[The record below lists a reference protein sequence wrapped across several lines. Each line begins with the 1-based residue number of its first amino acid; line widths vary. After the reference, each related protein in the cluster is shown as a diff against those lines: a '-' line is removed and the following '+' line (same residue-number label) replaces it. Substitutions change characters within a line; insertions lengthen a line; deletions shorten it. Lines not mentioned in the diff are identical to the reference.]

1 MKTIR
6 IIIIFLLAVFF
17 SMIIYGK
24 CFAATVDAASCS
36 QDDVQTAIDSA
47 IRGDT
52 VKIPAC
58 AETTW
63 DTAVTITKSITLQG
77 AGAGSTNIKG
87 NIAVASDPVMAINTS
102 WMIRVV
108 PSSIADDTNV
118 LMRITGFT
126 LDGDS
131 KNNAIYI
138 YNSSTTTDLNKVMID
153 NNTFTNCRSY
163 KDTTHSATADKTIF
177 IHGNIYGVVHS
188 NTFSGWVGLG
198 TFGNRYATG
207 GATSFINEAFSFG
220 SANAMYWEDNT
231 ITYTGTDPDQ
241 IFGGSWGGAY
251 VIRYNTISITQN
263 VYKSVTD
270 FHGNQPSGTL
280 YGVRGAELYGNKIDR
295 ASGNTGYTR
304 LSDMAGGR
312 HMEFYN
318 YISNAGGGAGIQV
331 RETYIDHVTGSA
343 CPSGTLY
350 SGNYCSTAGQ
360 PQHVW
365 TTYIWNNRYNTTSLM
380 GVRRST
386 GSSPAKALRENT
398 DYWKDNS
405 NCTGSSCTT
414 GVGCGTTLPTSCT
427 TGTGYWK
434 TSQSC
439 ANTTNMV
446 GTSPATPIAG
456 TLYRCGPT
464 NVWSVYYVP
473 LAYPHALRA
482 NDPVPPVDT
491 EAPVISNFSPIVK
504 MKCNDTSAPYTEDVA
519 ISIRATDYDQAN
531 VVCKW
536 DTSVDADPTYAELS
550 NTFTV
555 SGETFSD
562 TVTANCA
569 AITSIYY
576 ACTDGT
582 NTTSVTSTNI
592 EVGDY
597 GDTSEAVITNVGM
610 TNQACAVTQLLIVN
624 TDKQSTC
631 KWSTTDQAYA
641 SMENTFTTTVDT
653 THHEVS
659 VTQNC
664 STSTTRYVR
673 CSTVQGVANSSSLSI
688 TTVTD
693 AAKTIG
699 IGTGSLTIGIGTG
712 TLSVT
717 ILP

>member
-1 MKTIR
+1 M
-6 IIIIFLLAVFF
+6 
-17 SMIIYGK
+17 
-24 CFAATVDAASCS
+24 
-36 QDDVQTAIDSA
+36 
-47 IRGDT
+47 
-52 VKIPAC
+52 
-58 AETTW
+58 
-63 DTAVTITKSITLQG
+63 
-77 AGAGSTNIKG
+77 
-87 NIAVASDPVMAINTS
+87 
-102 WMIRVV
+102 
-108 PSSIADDTNV
+108 
-118 LMRITGFT
+118 
-126 LDGDS
+126 
-131 KNNAIYI
+131 
-138 YNSSTTTDLNKVMID
+138 
-153 NNTFTNCRSY
+153 
-163 KDTTHSATADKTIF
+163 
-177 IHGNIYGVVHS
+177 
-188 NTFSGWVGLG
+188 
-198 TFGNRYATG
+198 
-207 GATSFINEAFSFG
+207 
-220 SANAMYWEDNT
+220 
-231 ITYTGTDPDQ
+231 
-241 IFGGSWGGAY
+241 
-251 VIRYNTISITQN
+251 
-263 VYKSVTD
+263 
-270 FHGNQPSGTL
+270 
-280 YGVRGAELYGNKIDR
+280 
-295 ASGNTGYTR
+295 
-304 LSDMAGGR
+304 
-312 HMEFYN
+312 
-318 YISNAGGGAGIQV
+318 
-331 RETYIDHVTGSA
+331 
-343 CPSGTLY
+343 
-350 SGNYCSTAGQ
+350 
-360 PQHVW
+360 
-365 TTYIWNNRYNTTSLM
+365 
-380 GVRRST
+380 
-386 GSSPAKALRENT
+386 
-398 DYWKDNS
+398 
-405 NCTGSSCTT
+405 
-414 GVGCGTTLPTSCT
+414 
-427 TGTGYWK
+427 
-434 TSQSC
+434 
-439 ANTTNMV
+439 
-446 GTSPATPIAG
+446 
-456 TLYRCGPT
+456 
-464 NVWSVYYVP
+464 P

>member
-52 VKIPAC
+52 VKVPAC

-153 NNTFTNCRSY
+153 NNTFTNCRTY

-251 VIRYNTISITQN
+251 VIRYNTI
-263 VYKSVTD
+263 
-270 FHGNQPSGTL
+270 PL
-280 YGVRGAELYGNKIDR
+280 
-295 ASGNTGYTR
+295 
-304 LSDMAGGR
+304 
-312 HMEFYN
+312 
-318 YISNAGGGAGIQV
+318 
-331 RETYIDHVTGSA
+331 
-343 CPSGTLY
+343 
-350 SGNYCSTAGQ
+350 
-360 PQHVW
+360 
-365 TTYIWNNRYNTTSLM
+365 
-380 GVRRST
+380 RR
-386 GSSPAKALRENT
+386 
-398 DYWKDNS
+398 
-405 NCTGSSCTT
+405 
-414 GVGCGTTLPTSCT
+414 
-427 TGTGYWK
+427 
-434 TSQSC
+434 
-439 ANTTNMV
+439 
-446 GTSPATPIAG
+446 
-456 TLYRCGPT
+456 
-464 NVWSVYYVP
+464 
-473 LAYPHALRA
+473 
-482 NDPVPPVDT
+482 
-491 EAPVISNFSPIVK
+491 
-504 MKCNDTSAPYTEDVA
+504 
-519 ISIRATDYDQAN
+519 
-531 VVCKW
+531 
-536 DTSVDADPTYAELS
+536 
-550 NTFTV
+550 
-555 SGETFSD
+555 
-562 TVTANCA
+562 
-569 AITSIYY
+569 
-576 ACTDGT
+576 
-582 NTTSVTSTNI
+582 TSTN
-592 EVGDY
+592 
-597 GDTSEAVITNVGM
+597 
-610 TNQACAVTQLLIVN
+610 
-624 TDKQSTC
+624 
-631 KWSTTDQAYA
+631 
-641 SMENTFTTTVDT
+641 
-653 THHEVS
+653 
-659 VTQNC
+659 
-664 STSTTRYVR
+664 
-673 CSTVQGVANSSSLSI
+673 
-688 TTVTD
+688 
-693 AAKTIG
+693 
-699 IGTGSLTIGIGTG
+699 
-712 TLSVT
+712 
-717 ILP
+717 P